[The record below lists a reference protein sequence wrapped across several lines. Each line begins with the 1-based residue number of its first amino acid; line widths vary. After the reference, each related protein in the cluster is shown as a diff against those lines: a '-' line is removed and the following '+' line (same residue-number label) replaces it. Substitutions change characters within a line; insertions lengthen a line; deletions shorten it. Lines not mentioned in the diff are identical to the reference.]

1 MLIVALTG
9 GIGSGKSLAGKY
21 FAELGAL
28 VVDSDELARSAIE
41 RGTEGFDEVIFT
53 FGDEVLTDGL
63 IDRAKLAAVVFAE
76 PEKRLTL
83 EKIIHPKVREAFENL
98 VANSPAGSVIVNQIP
113 LLVETDGAS
122 RFQYV
127 ITVSASEEVRRARLL
142 AKGFSNHEITKR
154 IAAQVS
160 DRERENIA
168 DAVLTNDR
176 DQDSLLRQVENLYET
191 VLLPKA
197 RANSI

>member
-9 GIGSGKSLAGKY
+9 GIGSGKSLAGKF
-21 FAELGAL
+21 FAELGAI

-41 RGTEGFDEVIFT
+41 RGTEGFNEVMVT
-53 FGDEVLTDGL
+53 FGDDILTDGL
-63 IDRAKLAAVVFAE
+63 IDRAKLAAVIFAA
-76 PEKRLTL
+76 PEKRIAL
-83 EKIIHPKVREAFENL
+83 EKIIHPRIREAFESL
-98 VANSPAGSVIVNQIP
+98 VANVPSGSVVINQIP
-113 LLVETDGAS
+113 LLVETDGAN

-127 ITVSASEEVRRARLL
+127 ITVSAKEELRRERLL
-142 AKGFSNHEITKR
+142 VKGFSSHEITKR
-154 IAAQVS
+154 MAAQVS

-168 DAVLTNDR
+168 DAVLTNDG

>member
-41 RGTEGFDEVIFT
+41 RGSEGFDEVIVT

-76 PEKRLTL
+76 PEKRLKL
-83 EKIIHPKVREAFENL
+83 EKIIHPKVRAAFENL

-127 ITVSASEEVRRARLL
+127 ITVSASEEVRRGRLL

-160 DRERENIA
+160 DRQRENIA

-176 DQDSLLRQVENLYET
+176 DRDFLLRQVENLYET

-197 RANSI
+197 RASSI

>member
-9 GIGSGKSLAGKY
+9 GIGSGKSLAGKF
-21 FAELGAL
+21 FAELGAI

-41 RGTEGFDEVIFT
+41 RGTEGFNEVMVT
-53 FGDEVLTDGL
+53 FGDDILTDGL
-63 IDRAKLAAVVFAE
+63 IDRAKLAAVVFAA
-76 PEKRLTL
+76 PEKRIAL
-83 EKIIHPKVREAFENL
+83 EKIIHPRIREAFESL
-98 VANSPAGSVIVNQIP
+98 VANVPSGSVVINQIP
-113 LLVETDGAS
+113 LLVETDGAN

-127 ITVSASEEVRRARLL
+127 ITVSAKEELRRERLL
-142 AKGFSNHEITKR
+142 VKGFSSHEITKR
-154 IAAQVS
+154 MAAQVS

>member
-9 GIGSGKSLAGKY
+9 GIGSGKSLAGKF
-21 FAELGAL
+21 FAELGAI

-41 RGTEGFDEVIFT
+41 RGTEGFDEVMVT
-53 FGDEVLTDGL
+53 FGDDILTDGL
-63 IDRAKLAAVVFAE
+63 IDRAKLAAVVFAA
-76 PEKRLTL
+76 PEKRIAL
-83 EKIIHPKVREAFENL
+83 EKIIHPRIREAFESL
-98 VANSPAGSVIVNQIP
+98 VANAPSGSVVINQIP
-113 LLVETDGAS
+113 LLVETDGAN

-127 ITVSASEEVRRARLL
+127 ITVSAQEELRRERLL
-142 AKGFSNHEITKR
+142 AKGFSSHEITKR
-154 IAAQVS
+154 MAAQVS